1 MLKKTMS
8 DSTYARVID
17 LDENC
22 DFPQI
27 DYNCGVT
34 TLCSLWN
41 NKTLYLFFY
50 ILIYVLNYNIYLKT
64 TFSCR
69 LYWKFYFFM

>member
-34 TLCSLWN
+34 TLCSL
-41 NKTLYLFFY
+41 
-50 ILIYVLNYNIYLKT
+50 
-64 TFSCR
+64 
-69 LYWKFYFFM
+69 